1 MSERQDLYGD
11 IEAFWDVLDGEAY
24 ALTDVMTVST
34 QTVERLRTAAREVY
48 LIFEKIAPI
57 LRTMED
63 EALLELGYPEQAL
76 AFLRLETMRPL
87 SIISRL
93 DFIVTDERISVME
106 WNADTPTFI
115 KESFDVNDRI
125 AKKRHRM
132 PVNTDASVELGRSI
146 RRAIEAAA
154 HRIGERP
161 HIVFTS
167 HGDNIEDRL
176 TTEYLQGFVDG
187 ASYCPL
193 DELEIRAEDGLYDQ
207 QGKRI
212 DILYRQT
219 FPVEMALLDR
229 DEEGNDL
236 GVLLLQLVERGLLE
250 IINPPA
256 AFLMQAKSVL
266 AVIWTLH
273 ETGHPYLTA
282 RDHQII
288 ARYFLPTYLEP
299 DVFLER
305 RCRFVEKPIFGRE
318 GDTVT
323 IYQGDGKVLL
333 SNEQRSFSEQASVY
347 QEYQTLPTHVLSDGA
362 EVAYMYGVFV
372 LGGSASAIGVRAGE
386 RITGNRSYFLPIG
399 RLQEGE
405 EERR

>member
-1 MSERQDLYGD
+1 MSERQDIYGD
-11 IEAFWDVLDGEAY
+11 IEAFWDVLDGEVY
-24 ALTDVMTVST
+24 ALTDVLTVSI
-34 QTVERLRTAAREVY
+34 QTIERLRTAARDVY

-63 EALLELGYPEQAL
+63 EALLELGYPEQSL
-76 AFLRLETMRPL
+76 PFLRLETMRPL
-87 SIISRL
+87 SIISRF

-115 KESFDVNDRI
+115 KESFDVNDRV
-125 AKKRHRM
+125 AKKRHWM
-132 PVNTDASVELGRSI
+132 PVNAGESAELGRSI
-146 RRAIEAAA
+146 RRAIEAAT
-154 HRIGERP
+154 HRTGERP

-207 QGKRI
+207 HGKRI

-229 DEEGNDL
+229 DEEGHDL
-236 GVLLLQLVERGLLE
+236 GVLLLQLVEQGLLE

-347 QEYQTLPTHVLSDGA
+347 QEYRALPTYELRDGA

-372 LGGSASAIGVRAGE
+372 LGGRASAIGVRAGE

-405 EERR
+405 EETR